1 MFCPPGLFRRRRR
14 QDRGQREEKKVE
26 LKELE
31 YFVVCAENGSCGK
44 AAERLFTSQANVS
57 KTIRRLEEELG
68 YPLFHRRSTGI
79 VLTADGEALYGEAK
93 SILEKTARI
102 GNRRASVQ
110 EGLAIASNPSNFL
123 AGRFVNF
130 SQRQSGDKRFSFTEG
145 STEEV
150 LECVSDERAELGFV
164 YIEESRKNGMPWLLS
179 RRRLRFQKLADAVLV
194 LCVGPNS
201 PLFTCEKLTPELL
214 RAQKYTCLYDDAF
227 SRSYPLQRVVR
238 ELGLTANMECALQTN
253 SEHVAR
259 HILEE
264 TDRACVFESAID
276 ALSYLSI
283 LKLRGHDWRRA
294 NCLSLG
300 GVCPPRKNGE
310 SKFPMALGQYLKDNP
325 NIETVV
331 LCLDSDAPGRSAA
344 AAIKTQLSAY
354 AVIDN
359 PPRDGKDYNDLLQKL
374 TGAAGRNRTRGE
386 AR

>member
-1 MFCPPGLFRRRRR
+1 M
-14 QDRGQREEKKVE
+14 E

-31 YFVVCAENGSCGK
+31 YFVACAEAGSCGK

-79 VLTADGEALYGEAK
+79 VLTTDGETLYGEAK
-93 SILEKTARI
+93 SILEKAARI
-102 GNRRASVQ
+102 ESRRRVSVQ

-150 LECVSDERAELGFV
+150 LEYVSGERAELGFV
-164 YIEESRKNGMPWLLS
+164 YIEENRKNGMPWLLS
-179 RRRLRFQKLADAVLV
+179 RRRLRFQKLADAMLV

-201 PLFTCEKLTPELL
+201 PLFTCEELTPELL

-227 SRSYPLQRVVR
+227 SRAYPLQRVVR

-264 TDRACVFESAID
+264 TDRAF
-276 ALSYLSI
+276 LSYSFGFKPKGQLPVKQ
-283 LKLRGHDWRRA
+283 LPVDFAQCALQ
-294 NCLSLG
+294 LG
-300 GVCPPRKNGE
+300 CVTSAEHTPGE
-310 SKFPMALGQYLKDNP
+310 LAEAFLAE
-325 NIETVV
+325 IE
-331 LCLDSDAPGRSAA
+331 SEFRES
-344 AAIKTQLSAY
+344 QL
-354 AVIDN
+354 
-359 PPRDGKDYNDLLQKL
+359 
-374 TGAAGRNRTRGE
+374 
-386 AR
+386 